1 MWVFLVLVEALHT
14 SSESILQRVPLAD
27 MVLPVR
33 VPVTVSM
40 LLHVT
45 WRLGVS
51 ARKAGLDPTAT
62 KVTHKH
68 WICKH

>member
-1 MWVFLVLVEALHT
+1 MWVFLVFMEALHT
-14 SSESILQRVPLAD
+14 SSNSLQHVPLAD
-27 MVLPVR
+27 MGLPVR
-33 VPVTVSM
+33 VPATVSM

-51 ARKAGLDPTAT
+51 VRKGGLDPTAT

-68 WICKH
+68 

>member
-1 MWVFLVLVEALHT
+1 MWVLLVFIEALHT
-14 SSESILQRVPLAD
+14 SSKSILQRVPLAD
-27 MVLPVR
+27 MGLPVR

-45 WRLGVS
+45 WRSGVS
-51 ARKAGLDPTAT
+51 ARKGGLDPTAA

-68 WICKH
+68 

>member
-1 MWVFLVLVEALHT
+1 MVLVVMVFMEALHT
-14 SSESILQRVPLAD
+14 SSLQHVPFAN

-33 VPVTVSM
+33 VPATVSM

-51 ARKAGLDPTAT
+51 ARKGGLDPTAT

-68 WICKH
+68 

>member
-1 MWVFLVLVEALHT
+1 MWVFLVFVEALHT
-14 SSESILQRVPLAD
+14 SSKSILQRVPLAD

-33 VPVTVSM
+33 VPATVSM

-68 WICKH
+68 

>member
-1 MWVFLVLVEALHT
+1 MWVFLVFMEALHT
-14 SSESILQRVPLAD
+14 SSNSLQRVPLAD
-27 MVLPVR
+27 MGLPVR
-33 VPVTVSM
+33 VPATVSM

-51 ARKAGLDPTAT
+51 ARKGGLDPTAT

-68 WICKH
+68 